1 MVEHECKYEHRW
13 GEIMKTVETV
23 EQAIIDIRNY
33 ADAMSKLI
41 NELTVQVAV
50 NKQTITRLNWL
61 NGIIMA
67 ALIAGN
73 IKLWFF

>member
-13 GEIMKTVETV
+13 GEIMKTTETV

-41 NELTVQVAV
+41 NELTVQVAI

-67 ALIAGN
+67 AL
-73 IKLWFF
+73 